1 MASSLYILT
10 GASRG
15 LGAAM
20 TEQLLTPGAVV
31 VGIARRAEPALAAK
45 AQAGGA
51 TLEQWTLDLA
61 DPVPAAERLGAWLG
75 DIDPARFDNAALI
88 NNAGVITPP
97 GPIDDCSAA
106 ELSAALRVGL
116 EATVLLSAAF
126 LRGTRGWRA
135 GRKVL
140 NISSGLGRRPMAGSA
155 PYCAAKAGMDLFSR
169 ALALDEEHRGA
180 GGAKVVSLA
189 PGVID
194 TGMQVQL
201 RSADEAGFPERGNFV
216 ALSTQGRLASP
227 QAAAAQV
234 LAYLNR
240 ADFGAKVIADVR
252 DPA

>member
-1 MASSLYILT
+1 MASSLHIVT

-15 LGAAM
+15 LGAALVD
-20 TEQLLTPGAVV
+20 QLLTSGAVV
-31 VGIARRAEPALAAK
+31 VGIARHADAALAAK
-45 AQAGGA
+45 AQTVGA

-61 DPVPAAERLGAWLG
+61 DPVPAAERLAAWLG
-75 DIDPARFDNAALI
+75 SLDAARFDEAVLV

-97 GPIDDCSAA
+97 GPIDGCSAA

-126 LRGTRGWRA
+126 LRGTRAWPARK
-135 GRKVL
+135 KVL

-169 ALALDEEHRGA
+169 ALALDEAHRGE

-201 RSADEAGFPERGNFV
+201 RSADDAGFPERGNFV
-216 ALSTQGRLASP
+216 ALSTQGKLASP

-234 LAYLNR
+234 LGYLNR
-240 ADFGAKVIADVR
+240 VDFGAKVIADVR
-252 DPA
+252 DTD